1 MWVSSKG
8 KKAWAGLGWAGLARG
23 GFGSV
28 LYFIFVRLGRG
39 MDGRL
44 FCRTSGLV
52 STSNLTL
59 VRVKAGNRRGWEDG
73 REVRARAM
81 IGAVSCAPSM
91 GAGGWND
98 MNEAVQESF
107 HAFRPNVE

>member
-1 MWVSSKG
+1 
-8 KKAWAGLGWAGLARG
+8 
-23 GFGSV
+23 
-28 LYFIFVRLGRG
+28 